1 MVAVE
6 VFEETILSEPF
17 MMHHTLT
24 VRRWTITIPSS
35 PSYRCVIQECPCGLR
50 DQIGITYVR
59 VDPTDPDYN
68 SKAYRKIED
77 IRSVPRVECL
87 CTARTC
93 RLGAKAHTCHGWH
106 RARIDQLIATVEKM
120 PKKNRISTSMRSYQK
135 V

>member
-1 MVAVE
+1 MPAVDVATAV
-6 VFEETILSEPF
+6 ILSEPF
-17 MMHHTLT
+17 MMHH
-24 VRRWTITIPSS
+24 VRTMHRWTITIPGA

-50 DQIGITYVR
+50 DQIGTTYVR
-59 VDPTDPDYN
+59 VDSTAEDFLT
-68 SKAYRKIED
+68 RKREIED

-106 RARIDQLIATVEKM
+106 QARIDKLVANIEKM
-120 PKKNRISTSMRSYQK
+120 PKKNRISTSMHSYQK